1 MRREIMPSNQ
11 STAELMRQL
20 AEESKTDADEITNEL
35 IDIAMSLKHRSD
47 STTSRRDLME
57 KTLNQFLIN
66 KDKT

>member
-1 MRREIMPSNQ
+1 MPSNQ

>member
-1 MRREIMPSNQ
+1 MSSNQ

-47 STTSRRDLME
+47 STTSRRELME

-66 KDKT
+66 KANT